1 MRSTW
6 SPMLVALFGVAALAC
21 TDKGGDDSG
30 SVTDGGSTDGGGADG
45 GTDGGGTDG
54 GTTGD
59 GGAVEITD
67 IRVDL
72 PAMTDECREVCGTLS
87 VTGTGTLAGIHF
99 QIESDLDGFLEVEGT
114 LDAKGQADF
123 CIPGPLST
131 GEHRL
136 AFHLDAQKGLWGMGS
151 LTVKP
156 FGWAYGLDK
165 PTEILD
171 EPDWVP
177 EFTTAQLQA
186 DPVFTWTADTWTAV
200 SVLAPATVW
209 YKGTRFL
216 YFAGTPDT
224 SFYLGV
230 ATSTGN
236 TDFVEYAGNPILTA
250 AQTGAIVGDWDY
262 YAQNTPEAL
271 VVGDELWLYY
281 NGRSGETGG
290 LNIGLAT
297 STDGL
302 HFERIAENPVLAPTG
317 VEGDFDSDGIAHPSV
332 EMRDV
337 DFADNEAGAVRVTEL
352 WYASGTL
359 EIGYALSADGVTFE
373 RYCDGSVF
381 AGQGGT
387 WDLATVKAPEVKYWN
402 DRYYMTYSGCGQGCY
417 QVGWA
422 ASNDGVRW
430 AQAEGPVIPIQPA
443 GDGGPR
449 WNSYGTQEAFL
460 EIDDD
465 GLWRFWYAG
474 TGDNHGSVG
483 ILELR
488 P

>member
-1 MRSTW
+1 MRITW
-6 SPMLVALFGVAALAC
+6 SSLLVATFCLAAVGC

-30 SVTDGGSTDGGGADG
+30 SGTDGG

-54 GTTGD
+54 GGTDSGGTDGGTAGD
-59 GGAVEITD
+59 GGVEITD
-67 IRVDL
+67 ISIDL
-72 PAMTDECREVCGTLS
+72 PSTTDECREVCGTLS
-87 VTGTGTLAGIHF
+87 VAGTGSLAGVGF
-99 QIESDLDGFLEVEGT
+99 QVESDLDGFMGVEGV
-114 LDAKGQADF
+114 LDAKGQAAF
-123 CIPGPLST
+123 CIPGPLSP
-131 GEHRL
+131 GEHQL
-136 AFHLDAQKGLWGMGS
+136 AFHIDARKGLWGMGS

-165 PTEILD
+165 PIEALD
-171 EPDWVP
+171 APDWVP
-177 EFTTAQLQA
+177 SFTTEQLQA
-186 DPVFTWTADTWTAV
+186 DPVFEWTADTWTSV
-200 SVLAPATVW
+200 SVLAPTTVW
-209 YKGTRFL
+209 FKDQRFL

-224 SFYLGV
+224 TFYLGV

-236 TDFVEYAGNPILTA
+236 TDFVEYAGNPILTSEE
-250 AQTGAIVGDWDY
+250 TGAIVGDWDY

-281 NGRSGETGG
+281 NGRSEDAGG
-290 LNIGLAT
+290 LNIGLAK

-302 HFERIAENPVLAPTG
+302 HFERIAENPVLGPTG

-332 EMRDV
+332 EVRDV
-337 DFADNEAGAVRVTEL
+337 DFTDNEADATQVTEL

-359 EIGYALSADGVTFE
+359 EIGYAISADGVEFE

-381 AGQGGT
+381 AGKGGT
-387 WDLATVKAPEVKYWN
+387 WDLGIVKAPEVKHWN
-402 DRYYMTYSGCGQGCY
+402 GRYYMTYSGCGQGCY

-422 ASNDGVRW
+422 VSDDGVRW
-430 AQAEGPVIPIQPA
+430 TQADGPVIPIQPV
-443 GDGGPR
+443 GDDGPR
-449 WNSYGTQEAFL
+449 WNSYGTQEAFV
-460 EIDDD
+460 EIEDD